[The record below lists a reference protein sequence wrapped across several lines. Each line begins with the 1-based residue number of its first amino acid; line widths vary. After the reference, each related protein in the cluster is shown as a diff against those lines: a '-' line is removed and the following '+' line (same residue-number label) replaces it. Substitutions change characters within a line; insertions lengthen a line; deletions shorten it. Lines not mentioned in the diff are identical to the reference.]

1 MREANQ
7 QAAVSIPMTV
17 EEYIQYELKAAC
29 RHEYI
34 NGQLF
39 EMPGE
44 KRTNNRVALNISI
57 HFVQQLR
64 PKGYEIFNYEMKVA
78 NQARNKF
85 FYPDVFVTKEPQTE
99 ANEYIQYEPELIVEV
114 ISPSSRITDTVDKY
128 IEYSA
133 IPSLKYYL
141 IVEPE
146 VNYITLYA
154 KNEAG
159 RWEATLYASLNDVI
173 PLPLLDISLPL
184 QEVYK

>member
-1 MREANQ
+1 MRETNQ
-7 QAAVSIPMTV
+7 QAAVSKPMNV
-17 EEYIQYELKAAC
+17 EEYIQHELKAAC

-44 KRTNNRVALNISI
+44 KRTNNRVALNLSI
-57 HFVQQLR
+57 YFVQQLR
-64 PKGYEIFNYEMKVA
+64 QRGYEIYSHDMKVS
-78 NQARNKF
+78 NYDRNKY
-85 FYPDVFVTKEPQTE
+85 FYPDVFVTKEPKTE

-128 IEYSA
+128 IDYSA

-146 VNYITLYA
+146 LTYVTLYA
-154 KNEAG
+154 KNESG
-159 RWEATLYASLNDVI
+159 KWEATLYASADSII
-173 PLPLLDISLPL
+173 PLPLLEISLPL

>member
-7 QAAVSIPMTV
+7 KAVAAPMTV
-17 EEYIQYELKAAC
+17 EEYIQFELTAEC

-44 KRTNNRVALNISI
+44 KDINNEIAGAIYAYLLMNA
-57 HFVQQLR
+57 
-64 PKGYEIFNYEMKVA
+64 KGYRSYMNDVKVA
-78 NQARNKF
+78 IPGGAKYY
-85 FYPDVFVTKEPQTE
+85 YPDVFITKEAKTE
-99 ANEYIQYEPELIVEV
+99 KNRYIKYEPELIVEV

-128 IEYSA
+128 IDYST

-146 VNYITLYA
+146 VVYVILYE
-154 KNEAG
+154 KNEEG
-159 RWEATLYASLNDVI
+159 KWSATLYSSLNDVI
-173 PLPLLDISLPL
+173 PLPLLDLSLSL
-184 QEVYK
+184 SDIYK